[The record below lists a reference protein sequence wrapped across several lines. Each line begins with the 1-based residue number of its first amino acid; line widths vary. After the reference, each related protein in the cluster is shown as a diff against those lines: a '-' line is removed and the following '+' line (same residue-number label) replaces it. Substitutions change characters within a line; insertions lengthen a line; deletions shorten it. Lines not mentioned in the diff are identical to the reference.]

1 MLNIVCKTLFVIQA
15 EKVIERLYNVFM
27 KYEATLIEINPM
39 AEDATGKGKLLYA
52 NGICHLD
59 YAHCIWAS

>member
-1 MLNIVCKTLFVIQA
+1 MLNIICKTRFLIQA

-39 AEDATGKGKLLYA
+39 AEDATGKGK
-52 NGICHLD
+52 
-59 YAHCIWAS
+59 